1 MFLPDLQIVNLCFR
15 CIIVAH
21 LEYLRFASFFFFFI
35 KKTLLL
41 DSCMT
46 HQVDKKVAD
55 GLLRLILLKGSLGRC
70 VFTGDYDRNALD
82 ETLHAF
88 CDN

>member
-15 CIIVAH
+15 CIIVEH
-21 LEYLRFASFFFFFI
+21 LEYSGLHLFFY

-55 GLLRLILLKGSLGRC
+55 GLLRLILLKGPLGCC

-82 ETLHAF
+82 ETIHAF
-88 CDN
+88 RDN